1 MAILA
6 CPNDHGDLKLVIE
19 SQEADDIV
27 AGTLTC
33 EACGE
38 NYPIVDSIPNLLPTE
53 LRNAGA

>member
-6 CPNDHGDLKLVIE
+6 CPDDHGELKLIIE
-19 SQEADDIV
+19 SQQGDDIV

-38 NYPIVDSIPNLLPTE
+38 SYPIVDSIPNLLPTE
-53 LRNAGA
+53 LREAGA